1 MILVEIKDALLEI
14 LSINSID
21 WLSEDEINLI
31 VLEVDELG
39 INNSEDIAKHVM
51 LDSKVFKDS
60 LPF

>member
-1 MILVEIKDALLEI
+1 MILLEIKDALLEI

-51 LDSKVFKDS
+51 SDSKVFKDS